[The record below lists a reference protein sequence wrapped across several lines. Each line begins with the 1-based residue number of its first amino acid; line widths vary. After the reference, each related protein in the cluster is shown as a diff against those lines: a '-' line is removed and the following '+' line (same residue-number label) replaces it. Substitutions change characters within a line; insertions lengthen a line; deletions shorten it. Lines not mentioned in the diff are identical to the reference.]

1 MAARSKKTTRTGT
14 GTVLAFPKAKSS
26 PAPVQSGCALAP
38 PPFLTKAQTQLWLDV
53 VATKPADWFDAGGA
67 ALLVGYV
74 RAVCSANRLA
84 QVVDGYEKRKRLDSD
99 AMKAYA
105 AALSAHEKV
114 ERRVISFA
122 TKMRLT
128 QQSRY
133 RADAADAANR
143 NAPKATPRKPW
154 DAE

>member
-1 MAARSKKTTRTGT
+1 MSARAKKTTRAGT
-14 GTVLAFPKAKSS
+14 GTVLAFPKAKSA
-26 PAPVQSGCALAP
+26 PAAVRSVCALAP
-38 PPFLTKAQTQLWLDV
+38 PPFLTKAQTQLWIDV

-74 RAVCSANRLA
+74 RAVCSSNRLA
-84 QVVDGYEKRKRLDSD
+84 LIVDQYEKRKRLDSD

-105 AALSAHEKV
+105 AALAAHEKV

-133 RADAADAANR
+133 RADAADVANR
-143 NAPKATPRKPW
+143 NAAKTPRKPW
-154 DAE
+154 ETV